1 MVRLEGLGLRAE
13 GLRFR
18 LEGLGFRVEG
28 GSGLRGCFSCWGVGQ
43 IWGPLFGSLL
53 IWQE

>member
-1 MVRLEGLGLRAE
+1 MVRLEGLGLRVE

-28 GSGLRGCFSCWGVGQ
+28 VSGLRGCFSCWGVGQ
-43 IWGPLFGSLL
+43 IGSPIRVLL
-53 IWQE
+53 IW